1 MALYKCYAF
10 IFTFDVAMRNVDCR
24 AHESG
29 AETEA
34 METDAEEDEEEEE
47 YSDDD
52 YSSVVSYFRVSSRM
66 FI

>member
-1 MALYKCYAF
+1 
-10 IFTFDVAMRNVDCR
+10 MRNVDCR

-66 FI
+66 FIWFI